1 MGVDLVSAMNV
12 QNVSTATLPKL
23 ETLWAG
29 DQKVAT
35 SPVENDTVSSKGL
48 QGPLSM
54 HVALE
59 LCFPS

>member
-1 MGVDLVSAMNV
+1 MSAMNV
-12 QNVSTATLPKL
+12 QNVSTATPPKL

-48 QGPLSM
+48 QGPSVDARGLGTLFSLLS
-54 HVALE
+54 A
-59 LCFPS
+59 